1 MSEYPLPDFDES
13 DARSAARRLPGG
25 LSMQALAGILL
36 VVALLAILF
45 MFFGPSPDAPT
56 GLATATLPA
65 TTMSAATSAGLSGTP
80 AAAGVISTQASGA
93 FSSPPAAATTL
104 AGAATAIVGQPAA
117 SDDSLGSASAAGSSA
132 ASTPAA
138 PLGAGSFARVGNTDT
153 YGLRLRFG
161 PGLTFATIRIVPDGE
176 VLRISGEKEIEEGYT
191 WYRLEDDLGNVGWGA
206 EEFLSPVASPSVWS
220 PPLASPTFVAGSEG

>member
-1 MSEYPLPDFDES
+1 VSDYPLPEFDES
-13 DARSAARRLPGG
+13 GARPGARRLPGG

-36 VVALLAILF
+36 VAALMAILF

-56 GLATATLPA
+56 GLATATAPA
-65 TTMSAATSAGLSGTP
+65 TVLSVATGASVSGTP
-80 AAAGVISTQASGA
+80 AAAGVIYTPAAGA
-93 FSSPPAAATTL
+93 AAPVAATTL
-104 AGAATAIVGQPAA
+104 AGAATAIVGQPGATDSSLDSA
-117 SDDSLGSASAAGSSA
+117 SDSGMTS

-138 PLGAGSFARVGNTDT
+138 PLGAGSYAKVGNTDT

-176 VLRISGEKEIEEGYT
+176 ILRISGDKEVEEGYT

-206 EEFLSPVASPSVWS
+206 EEFLSPVAAPSVWS
-220 PPLASPTFVAGSEG
+220 PPLASPTFEASSEG